1 MVIIVTLLLLCISIE
16 CVERIIFF
24 DIMVITVV
32 ISGYQWLSEVISGV
46 ENNFIHI
53 KTMVAMVIDGY
64 LWLLLVI
71 TVYLKRMVKRR
82 NKYSSLY
89 YRNGRRPVQPKTK

>member
-1 MVIIVTLLLLCISIE
+1 MVIL
-16 CVERIIFF
+16 
-24 DIMVITVV
+24 VIG
-32 ISGYQWLSEVISGV
+32 GYQWLSVIISDV

-53 KTMVAMVIDGY
+53 KTMVIDGY
-64 LWLLLVI
+64 LWLLMVI

-82 NKYSSLY
+82 NKYISFC